1 MTGQLVSSAGR
12 LLAGTSGA
20 IAAVLRWSL
29 VAATAVMLAAIFLQ
43 VVMRY
48 VFLRAPPWT
57 EELAVLMFS
66 WATLGGL
73 ALGVREGFHV
83 ALTLLV
89 DALPALAA
97 DIWRRLLAL
106 ITAAFGAYLV
116 WSGLRFLDV
125 TSGSTSAAMEYPIEI
140 LNVMAPV
147 SGALI
152 ALFGIEHALRPPD
165 PARAGEPAPIR
176 DAAS

>member
-1 MTGQLVSSAGR
+1 MAGQSVPRATA
-12 LLAGTSGA
+12 LLNSTCGA
-20 IAAVLRWSL
+20 LAAVLRWSL

-48 VFLRAPPWT
+48 VFMRAPPWS

-89 DALPALAA
+89 DALPGLAGDLWRRVIALA
-97 DIWRRLLAL
+97 
-106 ITAAFGAYLV
+106 TAGAGVYLV

-140 LNVMAPV
+140 LNIMAPI

-152 ALFGIEHALRPPD
+152 GLFGIEHAMAPPPD
-165 PARAGEPAPIR
+165 VPATELVP
-176 DAAS
+176 

>member
-1 MTGQLVSSAGR
+1 MPGQLVSRTGR
-12 LLAGTSGA
+12 LFNGSCGLLAT
-20 IAAVLRWSL
+20 VLRWSL

-48 VFLRAPPWT
+48 VFMRAPPWS

-89 DALPALAA
+89 DALPSLAG
-97 DIWRRLLAL
+97 DLWRRLIAAT
-106 ITAAFGAYLV
+106 TAGFGLYLV

-147 SGALI
+147 AGALI
-152 ALFGIEHALRPPD
+152 ALFGLEHAISPPPD
-165 PARAGEPAPIR
+165 SAAPELVP
-176 DAAS
+176 

>member
-1 MTGQLVSSAGR
+1 MSGQPSSRTAGLLNR
-12 LLAGTSGA
+12 TCGLLAAG
-20 IAAVLRWSL
+20 LRWSL
-29 VAATAVMLAAIFLQ
+29 IAATAVMLAAIFLQ

-48 VFLRAPPWT
+48 VFLRAPPWS

-89 DALPALAA
+89 DVLPGLAGDLWKRVIA
-97 DIWRRLLAL
+97 FA
-106 ITAAFGAYLV
+106 TASFGLYLV

-140 LNVMAPV
+140 LNVMAPI

-152 ALFGIEHALRPPD
+152 ALFGIEHALSPPPD
-165 PARAGEPAPIR
+165 IAPTELVP
-176 DAAS
+176 

>member
-1 MTGQLVSSAGR
+1 MPGQLVSRAGR
-12 LLAGTSGA
+12 LLNGSCGLLAA
-20 IAAVLRWSL
+20 ILRWSL

-48 VFLRAPPWT
+48 VFMRAPPWS

-89 DALPALAA
+89 DVLPSLAG
-97 DIWRRLLAL
+97 DLWRRLIAAT
-106 ITAAFGAYLV
+106 TAGFGLYLV

-140 LNVMAPV
+140 LNVMAPIA
-147 SGALI
+147 GALI
-152 ALFGIEHALRPPD
+152 ALFGLEHAVSPPPD
-165 PARAGEPAPIR
+165 TAVPELVP
-176 DAAS
+176 

>member
-1 MTGQLVSSAGR
+1 MSGQLSSRAAT
-12 LLAGTSGA
+12 LLNGTCGVL
-20 IAAVLRWSL
+20 AAVLRWSL
-29 VAATAVMLAAIFLQ
+29 VAATAIMLAAIFLQ

-48 VFLRAPPWT
+48 VFLRAPPWS

-89 DALPALAA
+89 DALPALAGDLWKRMIA
-97 DIWRRLLAL
+97 LA
-106 ITAAFGAYLV
+106 TAGAGVYLV

-140 LNVMAPV
+140 LNIMAPI

-152 ALFGIEHALRPPD
+152 ALFGIEHAISPPVEV
-165 PARAGEPAPIR
+165 PASELVP
-176 DAAS
+176 

>member
-1 MTGQLVSSAGR
+1 MTGLPVSGAGR
-12 LLAGTSGA
+12 ILAGTSGA

-66 WATLGGL
+66 WCTLGGL

-97 DIWRRLLAL
+97 GIWRRLLAL
-106 ITAAFGAYLV
+106 VTAAFGTYLV

-125 TSGSTSAAMEYPIEI
+125 TAGSTSAAMEYPIEI

-147 SGALI
+147 AGALI
-152 ALFGIEHALRPPD
+152 ALFGLEQALAPSD
-165 PARAGEPAPIR
+165 PARPAEPAPTR
-176 DAAS
+176 DATP